1 MKPDRFSSL
10 SAFLEYYA
18 ALRRASHPTAEER
31 ATLAVIAEIL
41 EVLTPEERASLDGA
55 ASDAADAAQRRRERA
70 YRKLARELI
79 RRGVLE
85 A

>member
-18 ALRRASHPTAEER
+18 ALRRAPQLTDEER
-31 ATLAVIAEIL
+31 ATLAAIAEIF
-41 EVLTPEERASLDGA
+41 EVLTPEERSSLDGA
-55 ASDAADAAQRRRERA
+55 AADAARRRRERA

-79 RRGVLE
+79 RRGLLE

>member
-1 MKPDRFSSL
+1 MKPVRFSSL

-18 ALRRASHPTAEER
+18 ALRRAPQPTDEER
-31 ATLAVIAEIL
+31 ATLAAIGEIIDI
-41 EVLTPEERASLDGA
+41 LTPEERASLDGA
-55 ASDAADAAQRRRERA
+55 AADAAQRRRERA
-70 YRKLARELI
+70 YRKLAHELI

>member
-10 SAFLEYYA
+10 SAILEYYA
-18 ALRRASHPTAEER
+18 ALRRAPQPTDEER
-31 ATLAVIAEIL
+31 ATLAAIAEIL
-41 EVLTPEERASLDGA
+41 EVLTPEERASLDGVG
-55 ASDAADAAQRRRERA
+55 ADAAQRRRERA

-79 RRGVLE
+79 RRGLLE